1 VLNDQEQQSTG
12 ATQLEATDQ
21 MVRATQQEVRE
32 YQEEAPDVEGS
43 SSNAGEEDG
52 GGQQPWIN
60 YRFVQFSF
68 CLDDFLYNI
77 TNSNFVG
84 CDTLS

>member
-12 ATQLEATDQ
+12 ATQVEATDQ

-32 YQEEAPDVEGS
+32 HQEEALDVEGS

-52 GGQQPWIN
+52 GGQ
-60 YRFVQFSF
+60 
-68 CLDDFLYNI
+68 
-77 TNSNFVG
+77 
-84 CDTLS
+84 